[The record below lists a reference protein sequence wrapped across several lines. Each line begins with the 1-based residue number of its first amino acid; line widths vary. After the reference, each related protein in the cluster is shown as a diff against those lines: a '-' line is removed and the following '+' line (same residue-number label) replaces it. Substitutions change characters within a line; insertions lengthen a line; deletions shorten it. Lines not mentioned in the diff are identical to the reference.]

1 MIFNLQRYS
10 THDGPGI
17 RSVVFL
23 KGCSLS
29 CRWCQ
34 NPESRSPKPEVLF
47 DPRLCLAGCDLCH
60 QSAIQRIDEKLV
72 IQRQLLAEADIQALT
87 LRCPSGALTVCGSPI
102 DLNATMETLLRDLP
116 FYRRSG
122 GGVTLS
128 GGEPF
133 MQPEVA
139 AELLQRCHQLGIH
152 TAVESCLHTPWR
164 YITPALP
171 WLDLMLADLKH
182 TDERRF
188 QQWTGG
194 SAKRVMDNFRKL
206 AAAGTHTT
214 VRVPLIPDFNA
225 DRHSVRGIVDFAA
238 DEIGVKEIHFLPYH
252 TLGINK
258 YSLLG
263 EDYLAANRPLD
274 APDLLAFAESYARD
288 KGLTAILRG

>member
-87 LRCPSGALTVCGSPI
+87 QRCPSGALTVCGSPI
-102 DLNATMETLLRDLP
+102 DLDATMETLLRDLP

-206 AAAGTHTT
+206 AAAGTHIT

-263 EDYLAANRPLD
+263 EDYLAVNRPLD